1 VVLVRMVEGEVNKR
15 PFVTGRYANIL
26 LQVLAWCAV
35 VGGLYWCSLYSYILF
50 HSIVEIFSIVVASCI
65 FLIAWNSRRF
75 LDNNYVLFL
84 GISFLFIAVIDIIH
98 ALAYKG
104 MGVFQGWDA
113 NLPTQLWIAM
123 RYMLAVSFLIAPL
136 FIRRK
141 VNVPLVLAAYA
152 AVTVLTLLSIFYWR
166 IFPACFVEGAGLTPF
181 KIDSEYAISLI
192 LLGSLIFLLVER
204 KAFER
209 YMLGLLI
216 GSIVLS
222 IAAEMAFTAYVS
234 VYGFSN
240 MLGHMLILVS
250 FYLIYKAII
259 ETGLT
264 KPFVL
269 LFRNLKRSETELRT
283 LSYIDELTSL
293 YNRRGFLAIAA
304 KQLTISRRTK
314 NNLLLLY
321 ADLDGMK
328 WINDTL
334 GHSEGDV
341 ALLKAAG
348 VLKNTF
354 RESDIIGRLGG
365 DEFAVL
371 ATLANQD
378 SEAVIKE
385 RMEGQLDILNMRG
398 SQRYYLSLSIGAVN
412 CSPDETASMEDLLD
426 RADKL
431 MYADKASRDRSKGFH
446 NVFWKG

>member
-1 VVLVRMVEGEVNKR
+1 MVEEEARKR
-15 PFVTGRYANIL
+15 PFITGRYANIL

-35 VGGLYWCSLYSYILF
+35 IGGLYWCSLYSYILF
-50 HSIVEIFSIVVASCI
+50 HGIVEIFSIVVASCI

-84 GISFLFIAVIDIIH
+84 GISFLFIAVIDIVH

-104 MGVFQGWDA
+104 MGVFQGYDA

-123 RYMLAVSFLIAPL
+123 RYMLAVSFLIAPF

-141 VNVPLVLAAYA
+141 VDVPLVLAAYA
-152 AVTVLTLLSIFYWR
+152 AATLLTLLSIFYWN
-166 IFPACFVEGAGLTPF
+166 IFPVCYVEGAGLTHF
-181 KIDSEYAISLI
+181 KIYSEYIISAI

-209 YMLGLLI
+209 NVLGLLI
-216 GSIVLS
+216 GSIILS

-240 MLGHMLILVS
+240 MLGHMLVLVS

-264 KPFVL
+264 KPFDL
-269 LFRNLKRSETELRT
+269 LFRNLKRSEEELRA
-283 LSYIDELTSL
+283 LSYIDELTGL
-293 YNRRGFLAIAA
+293 YNRRGFLTIAA
-304 KQLTISRRTK
+304 TQLKISRRAK
-314 NNLLLLY
+314 DNLLLLY

-334 GHSEGDV
+334 GHGEGDK
-341 ALLKAAG
+341 ALLKASE

-371 ATLANQD
+371 AIPADQD
-378 SEAVIKE
+378 SALVIKE
-385 RMEGQLDILNMRG
+385 RLAEQLDILNMRG
-398 SQRYYLSLSIGAVN
+398 RQKYYLSLSTGTVN
-412 CSPDETASMEDLLD
+412 CLPDATATIEDLLEQ
-426 RADKL
+426 ADKL
-431 MYADKASRDRSKGFH
+431 MYADKASRDKSKR
-446 NVFWKG
+446 

>member
-1 VVLVRMVEGEVNKR
+1 M
-15 PFVTGRYANIL
+15 TGRYVNIL

-35 VGGLYWCSLYSYILF
+35 IGGLYWCSLYSYILF
-50 HSIVEIFSIVVASCI
+50 HSVIEIFSIVVASCI

-84 GISFLFIAVIDIIH
+84 GISFLFITVIDIIH
-98 ALAYKG
+98 TLAYKG
-104 MGVFQGWDA
+104 MGVFQGYDA

-123 RYMLAVSFLIAPL
+123 RYMLALSFLIAPL

-141 VNVPLVLAAYA
+141 VNVPLVLAAYTA
-152 AVTVLTLLSIFYWR
+152 ATVLTLLSIFYWGV
-166 IFPACFVEGAGLTPF
+166 FPACFVEGAGLTHF
-181 KIDSEYAISLI
+181 KIYSEYIISAI
-192 LLGSLIFLLVER
+192 LLGSLIFLLAER
-204 KAFER
+204 KAFDR
-209 YMLGLLI
+209 YVLGLLI
-216 GSIVLS
+216 GSIILS

-264 KPFVL
+264 KPFDL
-269 LFRNLKRSETELRT
+269 MFRNLKRSEEELRM
-283 LSYIDELTSL
+283 LSYIDELTGL
-293 YNRRGFLAIAA
+293 YNRRGFLTIAA
-304 KQLTISRRTK
+304 KQLKISRRAK
-314 NNLLLLY
+314 DNLLLLY

-334 GHSEGDV
+334 GHSEGDL
-341 ALLKAAG
+341 ALLKAAE

-371 ATLANQD
+371 AIPANQE
-378 SEAVIKE
+378 SEALIEE
-385 RMEGQLDILNMRG
+385 RLKGHLDILNMRG
-398 SQRYYLSLSIGAVN
+398 RQRYYLSLSIGAVN
-412 CSPDETASMEDLLD
+412 CNPEETATIDDFLD
-426 RADKL
+426 RADK
-431 MYADKASRDRSKGFH
+431 
-446 NVFWKG
+446 

>member
-1 VVLVRMVEGEVNKR
+1 MVEEVVNKR
-15 PFVTGRYANIL
+15 PFVTGRYVNIL

-35 VGGLYWCSLYSYILF
+35 IGGLYWCSLYSYILF
-50 HSIVEIFSIVVASCI
+50 HSVIEIFSIVVASCI

-98 ALAYKG
+98 TLAYKG

-123 RYMLAVSFLIAPL
+123 RYMLALSFLIAPI
-136 FIRRK
+136 FIKRK
-141 VNVPLVLAAYA
+141 VNVPVVLAAYA
-152 AVTVLTLLSIFYWR
+152 AVTVLTLSCIFYWR
-166 IFPACFVEGAGLTPF
+166 IFPACFVEGAGLTHF
-181 KIDSEYAISLI
+181 KIYSEYAISLI
-192 LLGSLIFLLVER
+192 FLGSLVFLLIER

-209 YMLGLLI
+209 YVLSLLI

-222 IAAEMAFTAYVS
+222 IAAELAFTAYVS

-240 MLGHMLILVS
+240 MLGHMLILIS

-264 KPFVL
+264 KPFDL
-269 LFRNLKRSETELRT
+269 MFRNLKRSEEELRT
-283 LSYIDELTSL
+283 LSYIDELTGL
-293 YNRRGFLAIAA
+293 YNRRGFLTIAA
-304 KQLTISRRTK
+304 KQLKLCRRAK
-314 NNLLLLY
+314 DNLMLFY

-334 GHSEGDV
+334 GHSEGDM
-341 ALLKAAG
+341 ALLKTSEA
-348 VLKNTF
+348 LKNTF

-371 ATLANQD
+371 AIPAGQE
-378 SEAVIKE
+378 SELVIKE
-385 RMEGQLDILNMRG
+385 RLVEQLDLLNTLGRR
-398 SQRYYLSLSIGAVN
+398 RYSLSLSIGAVS
-412 CSPDETASMEDLLD
+412 CMPDETDTMEDLLA

-431 MYADKASRDRSKGFH
+431 MYVDKASRDKSKG
-446 NVFWKG
+446 

>member
-1 VVLVRMVEGEVNKR
+1 MVEEEARKG
-15 PFVTGRYANIL
+15 PIVTGRYVNIL
-26 LQVLAWCAV
+26 LQILAWCAV
-35 VGGLYWCSLYSYILF
+35 IGGLYWCSLYSYILF

-84 GISFLFIAVIDIIH
+84 GISFLFITVIDIMH

-104 MGVFQGWDA
+104 MGIFQGYDA

-123 RYMLAVSFLIAPL
+123 RYMVAVSFLIAPF

-141 VNVPLVLAAYA
+141 VNVPLVIAAYA
-152 AVTVLTLLSIFYWR
+152 AATLVTLLTIFYWN
-166 IFPACFVEGAGLTPF
+166 IFPACYMEGAGLTHF
-181 KIDSEYAISLI
+181 KIYSEYIISLI
-192 LLGSLIFLLVER
+192 LIGSLVFLLVER

-209 YMLGLLI
+209 YVLGLLI
-216 GSIVLS
+216 VSIILS

-264 KPFVL
+264 KPFDL
-269 LFRNLKRSETELRT
+269 LFRNLKRSEEELRT
-283 LSYIDELTSL
+283 LSYIDELTGL
-293 YNRRGFLAIAA
+293 YNRRGFLTIAA
-304 KQLTISRRTK
+304 KQLKISRRAK
-314 NNLLLLY
+314 DNLLILY

-334 GHSEGDV
+334 GHSEGDL
-341 ALLKAAG
+341 ALLKTSEA
-348 VLKNTF
+348 LKNTF

-371 ATLANQD
+371 AIPADQD
-378 SEAVIKE
+378 SASVIKE
-385 RMEGQLDILNMRG
+385 RLAGQLDILNMRG
-398 SQRYYLSLSIGAVN
+398 RQKYYLSLSIGTVN
-412 CSPDETASMEDLLD
+412 CLTEATATIEDLLD

-431 MYADKASRDRSKGFH
+431 MYADKASRDKSKR
-446 NVFWKG
+446 

>member
-1 VVLVRMVEGEVNKR
+1 MVEERARKR
-15 PFVTGRYANIL
+15 PIVTGRYVNIL

-35 VGGLYWCSLYSYILF
+35 IGGLYWCSLYSYILF

-84 GISFLFIAVIDIIH
+84 GISFLFIAVIDIVH

-104 MGVFQGWDA
+104 MGVFQGYDA

-123 RYMLAVSFLIAPL
+123 RYMLAVSFLIATF

-152 AVTVLTLLSIFYWR
+152 AATLLTLLSIFYWN
-166 IFPACFVEGAGLTPF
+166 IFPVCYVEGAGLTHF
-181 KIDSEYAISLI
+181 KIYSEYIISAI

-209 YMLGLLI
+209 NVLGLLT
-216 GSIVLS
+216 GSIILS

-264 KPFVL
+264 KPFDL
-269 LFRNLKRSETELRT
+269 LFRNLKRSEEELRA
-283 LSYIDELTSL
+283 LSYIDELTGL
-293 YNRRGFLAIAA
+293 YNRRGFLTIAA
-304 KQLTISRRTK
+304 QQLKISRRAK
-314 NNLLLLY
+314 DNLLLLY

-334 GHSEGDV
+334 GHSEGDK
-341 ALLKAAG
+341 ALLKASE

-371 ATLANQD
+371 AIPADQD
-378 SEAVIKE
+378 GAAVIKE
-385 RMEGQLDILNMRG
+385 RLAEQLDILNMRG
-398 SQRYYLSLSIGAVN
+398 RQKYYLSLSTGTVI
-412 CSPDETASMEDLLD
+412 CLPDATATIEDLLEQ
-426 RADKL
+426 ADKL
-431 MYADKASRDRSKGFH
+431 MYADKASRDKSKR
-446 NVFWKG
+446 